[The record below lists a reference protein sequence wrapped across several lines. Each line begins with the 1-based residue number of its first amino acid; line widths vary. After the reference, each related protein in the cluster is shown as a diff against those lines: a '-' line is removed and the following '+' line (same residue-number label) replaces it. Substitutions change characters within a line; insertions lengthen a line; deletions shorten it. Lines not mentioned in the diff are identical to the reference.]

1 MSFAALFTALVNRE
15 SRFNPAA
22 VSPKGAQGLGQLM
35 PATAAELGVT
45 DPFDPEANLDGAARY
60 LVRQLA
66 TFRNVTLALAAYNA
80 GPHRV
85 IQYRGVPP
93 FPETRAYIAAISSE
107 AGLAAADASPPPLV
121 APPTG
126 AAPAVFTPTRA
137 NVGAEQRN
145 PSVWQY

>member
-1 MSFAALFTALVNRE
+1 
-15 SRFNPAA
+15 
-22 VSPKGAQGLGQLM
+22 M

-85 IQYRGVPP
+85 IQYGGVPP
-93 FPETRAYIAAISSE
+93 FAETRAYIAAISNE
-107 AGLAAADASPPPLV
+107 AGLEAADAAAPQLV
-121 APPTG
+121 AVPTG
-126 AAPAVFTPTRA
+126 AAPAAFAPTPA
-137 NVGAEQRN
+137 GVGGEQRS